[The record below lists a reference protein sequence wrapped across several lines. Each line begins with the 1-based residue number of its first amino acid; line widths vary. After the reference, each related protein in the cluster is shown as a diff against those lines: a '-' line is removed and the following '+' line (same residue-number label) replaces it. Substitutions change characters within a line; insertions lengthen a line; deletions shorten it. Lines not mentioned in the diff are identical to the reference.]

1 MKIALGQEDSD
12 YNNVNNP
19 ANKKEVK
26 LNKEAPLF
34 VQVYEMERSD
44 LLVVVAWND
53 EENFS
58 WTDKSVNWSDAA
70 KYVERSEIGDLTIA
84 DVIDFPDYTIVL
96 EQGRRL
102 LANTRNSHLNTK
114 EAITKEGKKLVKYLF
129 G

>member
-26 LNKEAPLF
+26 LNKKAPLF

-44 LLVVVAWND
+44 LLVVITWND
-53 EENFS
+53 EENFIWS
-58 WTDKSVNWSDAA
+58 DKFASADAA
-70 KYVERSEIGDLTIA
+70 KYVERSETGDLTIA
-84 DVIDFPDYTIVL
+84 DIIDFPDYDIIL

-102 LANTRNSHLNTK
+102 LADTRNSHLNTK